1 MQFIHYGHACLKLEG
16 RSDAA
21 CIMDPWLSRDGA
33 FFRSWFQFPENH
45 PFQDDAVRGVVD
57 ICLSHNH
64 EDHFDL
70 GVITKILEEHPE
82 AKLHIARFPSSWF
95 VRHARRRLG
104 ALADRVVEHDPF
116 AFFPLRAGGE
126 ICFVPEESPGQVDA
140 AMVWRDGDRNL
151 LNLNDARLNTD
162 QFLRIKEI
170 LGHVDAF
177 CLQGSGASEYPVCY
191 DYDPGDLLRRRME
204 KRTLKLEACERVI
217 DLMNPNRVL
226 IFAGP
231 PVFLDPGL
239 NAMNDASATSVFP
252 DQLDITRHFA
262 SRRPDIAER
271 CWFTMPGDRLDDD
284 HLFSRTDLTD
294 PRFQAYTDK
303 ASYIEGYRERRMDL
317 LPYDWGDLPPM
328 GETLAHFRRMATVS
342 PWASEKI
349 GGSVDFVIHGKRDK
363 ATYSVDFA
371 RGLAAEGPSANPL
384 YVLEAP
390 AASVHEVLEGR
401 ATWDDVMLSLRMVFR
416 ERTPRF
422 VPHLK
427 TLLKYQDAETL
438 ERLAEYEEKLQ
449 RRAATE
455 ETIRVESHGKCFR
468 IARHCPHAGV
478 DLLRHGEVN
487 DDGTITCMAHR
498 FRFDLSSGE
507 CLNAKGFRLEVRR
520 EAPSE

>member
-16 RSDAA
+16 RPGAA
-21 CIMDPWLSRDGA
+21 CIMDPWLSREGA
-33 FFRSWFQFPENH
+33 FFRSWFQFPENY
-45 PFQDDAVRGVVD
+45 PLQDEAVRDVTD

-70 GVITKILEEHPE
+70 DVITRILKADPE
-82 AKLHIARFPSSWF
+82 ARLHIARFPSSWF

-104 ALADRVVEHDPF
+104 ALADRIMEHDAF

-126 ICFVPEESPGQVDA
+126 MCFVPEESPGQVDS

-162 QFLRIKEI
+162 QFLRIKET
-170 LGHVDAF
+170 LGHVEAF

-191 DYDPGDLLRRRME
+191 DYESDDMLQRRIE
-204 KRTLKLEACERVI
+204 KRTLKLEAFERVI
-217 DLMNPNRVL
+217 DLMNPDRVL

-231 PVFLDPGL
+231 PVFLDPEL
-239 NAMNDASATSVFP
+239 SRMNDTSSTSVFP
-252 DQLDITRHFA
+252 DQLDIARHFA
-262 SRRPDIAER
+262 SRRPDIAKR
-271 CWFTMPGDRLDDD
+271 CWFTMPGDPLDEE
-284 HLFSRTDLTD
+284 HLFSRTDLDD
-294 PRFQAYTDK
+294 PRFGAYTDK
-303 ASYIEGYRERRMDL
+303 ASYIEHYRKRREDL
-317 LPYDWGDLPPM
+317 VSYDWGDLPPKDSAL
-328 GETLAHFRRMATVS
+328 GHFRIMATVS
-342 PWASEKI
+342 PWISEKI
-349 GGSVDFVIHGKRDK
+349 GGSVDFVIRGEKDQ
-363 ATYSVDFA
+363 ATYSIDFA
-371 RGLAAEGPSANPL
+371 RGLVAEGPSENPL
-384 YVLEAP
+384 YILEAP
-390 AASVHEVLEGR
+390 ASSVGSVLDGR

-438 ERLAEYEEKLQ
+438 QRLAAYEETLQ
-449 RRAATE
+449 RRAASE
-455 ETIRVESHGKCFR
+455 ETIRVTSNGRCYQ

-478 DLLRHGEVN
+478 DLERHGEVN

-498 FRFDLSSGE
+498 FRFDLKSGE
-507 CLNAKGFRLEVRR
+507 CLNAEGFRLAVRP